1 MTYEECARCGKR
13 INESEIRY
21 VVRLTVVGDDGGV
34 LDEINDP
41 DIEIEKLIEQIENTD
56 PFELESDVMEERVF
70 VLCPGCKKAFLK
82 SPFGYRTGGFTD
94 DDEYIGPMQ

>member
-13 INESEIRY
+13 IKESEIRY

-34 LDEINDP
+34 LEEINDP
-41 DIEIEKLIEQIENTD
+41 NIEIEKLIEQIENTD
-56 PFELESDVMEERVF
+56 PFELENDVMEERVF

-82 SPFGYRTGGFTD
+82 SPFGRRIGGFAD
-94 DDEYIGPMQ
+94 DDEYIGPIQ

>member
-13 INESEIRY
+13 IKESEIRY

-34 LDEINDP
+34 LKELDNP
-41 DIEIEKLIEQIENTD
+41 DIEIERLIEQIENSD
-56 PFELESDVMEERVF
+56 PFELEHDVMEERVF

-82 SPFGYRTGGFTD
+82 SPFGYRNGGFA